1 MAAVLLVF
9 GAVMLKERVEKSK
22 AAKREKKE
30 LDESR
35 YRDLVEETERRL
47 SRVESGQVI
56 RHQHSGSESED
67 ELESEHVAS
76 PIHEDGAPP
85 AYEYHGQRNTE
96 LSDESTSKEAR
107 KKKRFSFLRRGR

>member
-22 AAKREKKE
+22 AQKAQKKE

-47 SRVESGQVI
+47 SRTESGQVI
-56 RHQHSGSESED
+56 RHQHSGTESED
-67 ELESEHVAS
+67 ELESEHLAS
-76 PIHEDGAPP
+76 PVQEDEAPP
-85 AYEYHGQRNTE
+85 AYGYHGRRPSE
-96 LSDESTSKEAR
+96 HEVEDVKREGR